1 MVQSSP
7 WALLSPQTAS
17 VAVAGLVGYVVS
29 SLVCDG
35 TLPGMES

>member
-1 MVQSSP
+1 MAFKV
-7 WALLSPQTAS
+7 PQTAS
-17 VAVAGLVGYVVS
+17 AAAAVLLGYVVS

>member
-1 MVQSSP
+1 
-7 WALLSPQTAS
+7 